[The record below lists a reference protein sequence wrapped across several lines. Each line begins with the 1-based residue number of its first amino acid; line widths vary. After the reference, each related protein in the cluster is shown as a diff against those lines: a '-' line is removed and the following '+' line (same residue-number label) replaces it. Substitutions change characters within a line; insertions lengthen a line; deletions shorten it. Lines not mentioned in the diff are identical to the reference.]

1 MGKCTEA
8 IDNNMS
14 LDLSAA
20 NEIAPYSKIIID
32 GGKLANHA
40 LQGVIAFSRAI
51 RISRIINKT
60 GASSYV

>member
-14 LDLSAA
+14 LDVSAA
-20 NEIAPYSKIIID
+20 NEIAPYSKIIIEA
-32 GGKLANHA
+32 GKLANHA
-40 LQGVIAFSRAI
+40 SQGVIAFSWEF

-60 GASSYV
+60 GVSSYV